1 MSRKNDPFCNRESIW
16 AVIYY
21 ETKYMNVLYNLY
33 PVVKGHTLIVPKRH
47 VKDLNELS
55 EKEAVD
61 LIKTIRYIT
70 PKLLRVY
77 NADRSYNLVAQVG
90 PYSGRS
96 IEHLHIHII
105 PRNKYDM
112 YRDYNDRLYADLRRF
127 ELEKLAKHKIE
138 REVERLRRIF
148 KYKLSAKR

>member
-1 MSRKNDPFCNRESIW
+1 MSKKNDPFCNKKSIK
-16 AVIYY
+16 AQIYY

-47 VKDLNELS
+47 VGDLNGLS

-61 LIKTIRYIT
+61 LIKTIRYVT
-70 PKLLRVY
+70 PKLLRAY

-96 IEHLHIHII
+96 IEHLHLHII

-112 YRDYNDRLYADLRRF
+112 YSDYNDRLYADLRKF

-138 REVERLRRIF
+138 PEVEKLRKIF
-148 KYKLSAKR
+148 KYKPSAK

>member
-138 REVERLRRIF
+138 TEVERLRRIF
-148 KYKLSAKR
+148 KYKPSAKR